1 MQRDSGAAMLFFCL
15 KGGVKMAN
23 SFEFS
28 FEGLE
33 EFQNNLEKAIKKA
46 PAQAEE
52 TLVKLAIEFKNSAK
66 KKANAEMKTHKYAE
80 SQKRKAIRRKWGHK
94 LVDDNLGAAVLIWNS
109 ARHFHLVENGHQLV
123 RGGRVIGFVP
133 GKHIME
139 KTRSDYKDIVPER
152 FEKMVDDI
160 LKESDLN

>member
-1 MQRDSGAAMLFFCL
+1 
-15 KGGVKMAN
+15 MAN

-33 EFQNNLEKAIKKA
+33 EFQNDLEKAIKKA

-52 TLVKLAIEFKNSAK
+52 TLVELAIEFKNSAK

-94 LVDDNLGAAVLIWNS
+94 LVDDNLGAADLIWNS

>member
-1 MQRDSGAAMLFFCL
+1 
-15 KGGVKMAN
+15 MAN

-33 EFQNNLEKAIKKA
+33 EFQNDLEKAIKKA

-52 TLVKLAIEFKNSAK
+52 TLVELAKEFKNSAK

>member
-1 MQRDSGAAMLFFCL
+1 MLKEEDNVADGFQ
-15 KGGVKMAN
+15 
-23 SFEFS
+23 FS
-28 FEGLE
+28 VEGLE
-33 EFQNNLEKAIKKA
+33 ELERDLKKAIKKA

-52 TLVKLAIEFKNSAK
+52 TLIELAKEFKKSAK
-66 KKANAEMKTHKYAE
+66 KKANAEMKTHKREE
-80 SQKRKAIRRKWGHK
+80 SQKKKAIRRKWGHK
-94 LVDDNLGAAVLIWNS
+94 LVDDKLGATALVWNS

-139 KTRSDYKDIVPER
+139 KTRNDYKDIVPER

-160 LKESDLN
+160 LKESDLD

>member
-1 MQRDSGAAMLFFCL
+1 
-15 KGGVKMAN
+15 MAN

-33 EFQNNLEKAIKKA
+33 EFQNDLEKAIKKA

-52 TLVKLAIEFKNSAK
+52 TLVELAIEFKNSAK

-139 KTRSDYKDIVPER
+139 KTRSDYKDIVLER

>member
-1 MQRDSGAAMLFFCL
+1 
-15 KGGVKMAN
+15 MAN

-33 EFQNNLEKAIKKA
+33 EFQNDLEKAIKKA

-52 TLVKLAIEFKNSAK
+52 TLVELAIEFKNSAK

-123 RGGRVIGFVP
+123 RGGLVIGFVP